1 MCGETRLVNTPEQSK
16 ALDGLTGPMIILSA
30 SGMATGGRV
39 LHHLKAFAGEPR
51 NLILFAGFQA
61 PGTRGAALVAGARIV
76 RIHGQ
81 EYEVRAEVG
90 QLEASSAHADADE
103 LLAWMRQFRAP
114 PRRVFVTHG
123 EPGASDALRYR
134 IEHELGWPAVVP
146 EHRESVA
153 LN

>member
-1 MCGETRLVNTPEQSK
+1 VNTAEQSK
-16 ALDGLTGPMIILSA
+16 ALDTRTGPMIILSA

-39 LHHLKAFAGEPR
+39 LHHLKTFAADPR
-51 NLILFAGFQA
+51 NLILFAGFQE
-61 PGTRGAALVAGARIV
+61 PGTRGAALLRGAATV

-81 EYEVRAEVG
+81 EHEVRAEVG

-103 LLAWMRQFRAP
+103 VMAWMGRIGAP

-123 EPGASDALRYR
+123 EPGASDALRHR
-134 IEHELGWPAVVP
+134 IEREHGWLAVVP
-146 EHRESVA
+146 EYREVIE

>member
-1 MCGETRLVNTPEQSK
+1 MCGDATLVNTPEQSK
-16 ALDGLTGPMIILSA
+16 ALDSRTGPMIILSA

-39 LHHLKAFAGEPR
+39 LHHLKTFAGDSR
-51 NLILFAGFQA
+51 NLILFAGFQE
-61 PGTRGAALVAGARIV
+61 PGTRGAALLGGAPTL

-103 LLAWMRQFRAP
+103 LLAWMGQLRPP

-123 EPGASDALRYR
+123 EPGAADTLRQR
-134 IEHELGWPAVVP
+134 IEHEHGWAAVVP
-146 EHRESVA
+146 EYREVA
-153 LN
+153 ELG